1 LLKPKSLDVF
11 IIPSKQQQLHKHKLE
26 LHLSPGKAQNIPA
39 FVTTI
44 IYFCCS
50 ISCYH
55 PCFLERRKVI
65 LLNISMSLV
74 FSYSEMLTS
83 FLSIWFPC
91 TGFCSLHFRKCLSNN
106 PMLIDYI
113 FSMSRPWCCSFMTHG
128 RVTRSIITK
137 THTSI
142 PLEQSVCSGQG
153 MSASGITNSN

>member
-50 ISCYH
+50 ISRYH
-55 PCFLERRKVI
+55 PFFLERRKVI
-65 LLNISMSLV
+65 LFLNISMSLV
-74 FSYSEMLTS
+74 FSYSEMVTS

-91 TGFCSLHFRKCLSNN
+91 TGFCSLHFRSNN
-106 PMLIDYI
+106 PMLINYI

-137 THTSI
+137 AHTSI
-142 PLEQSVCSGQG
+142 PLEQSVCSDQD
-153 MSASGITNSN
+153 MSQVGIPSA